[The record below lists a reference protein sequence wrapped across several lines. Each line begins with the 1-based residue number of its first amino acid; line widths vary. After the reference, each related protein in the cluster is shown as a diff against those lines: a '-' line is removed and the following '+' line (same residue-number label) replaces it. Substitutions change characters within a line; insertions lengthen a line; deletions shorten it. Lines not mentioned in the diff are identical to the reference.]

1 MIFVYGFAGL
11 RDYDG
16 NLCFW
21 PSLPEVLNCIRFNLM
36 FQGQTLEVDVGQDT
50 TSYRLKSGSGLTIR
64 HEDLE
69 VKLSAET
76 PLAER
81 PNRKRDV
88 GTHKSA

>member
-1 MIFVYGFAGL
+1 
-11 RDYDG
+11 
-16 NLCFW
+16 
-21 PSLPEVLNCIRFNLM
+21 M
-36 FQGQTLEVDVGQDT
+36 FQGQTLEIDVGQDT

-76 PLAER
+76 PFAER

-88 GTHKSA
+88 GAHKRA